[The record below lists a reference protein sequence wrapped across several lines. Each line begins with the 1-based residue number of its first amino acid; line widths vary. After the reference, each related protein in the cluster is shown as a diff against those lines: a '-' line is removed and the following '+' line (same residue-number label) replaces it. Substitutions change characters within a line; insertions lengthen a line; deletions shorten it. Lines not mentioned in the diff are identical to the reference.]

1 MFREMRRIK
10 QQLSIDECKEILKSS
25 KRAVLSMSG
34 DYGYP
39 YGVPVDY
46 YYDENDDAI
55 YIHSAKEGHKIDA
68 LKKCEKISFT
78 TWKEKS
84 KIEFGFE
91 VLSVIVFGKVI
102 FVDDKK
108 EIERRLWDIGNKYHK
123 NDEFNKSEINRN
135 LNKVQIIKIM
145 IEHMTGKHVNEF

>member
-91 VLSVIVFGKVI
+91 VFSANKAIIDCDG
-102 FVDDKK
+102 K
-108 EIERRLWDIGNKYHK
+108 EIRNIVNKST
-123 NDEFNKSEINRN
+123 NTVFSFNKIINGSLPN
-135 LNKVQIIKIM
+135 
-145 IEHMTGKHVNEF
+145 